1 MYFLPTF
8 YLFIFILVD
17 LNSILGDNNLDAN
30 LIGNLPF
37 TQEENHQKT
46 TSHHHHNH
54 HHNSQKTAHHHSSSD
69 TSHSWGYEDHNGPH
83 TWGKHCRHGTRQSPI
98 DIRTSNLE
106 FAYINQLHFVN
117 YDQSGAVELKNN
129 GHGVAISGFEK
140 WEPRQRPYIYGGG
153 LTGKYLLLQ
162 FHFHWT
168 SDHLYG
174 SEHTINNLH
183 YPVEVHL
190 VHVKEEYNTLTEA
203 LEQPDGLA
211 VVGIFMYIGNE
222 GSSMANL
229 ETGLKR
235 VVEQDSATLIFNYTV
250 GVHLPPVLDNFYRYQ
265 GSLTTPGCDESVI
278 WTLMVEPIPILVQQ
292 LETLRAIHGPI
303 FGKRLSVN
311 NRPLQPL
318 NGRRV
323 QFRSSSLN
331 RQKICSNDTFV
342 TKPSGNGSGYVSV
355 LNGLLTFI
363 FAFFTF
369 LAFSN
374 NYYTVI

>member
-1 MYFLPTF
+1 MGR
-8 YLFIFILVD
+8 I
-17 LNSILGDNNLDAN
+17 S
-30 LIGNLPF
+30 
-37 TQEENHQKT
+37 HQ
-46 TSHHHHNH
+46 
-54 HHNSQKTAHHHSSSD
+54 HSSSD
-69 TSHSWGYEDHNGPH
+69 NTHSWGYDDHNGPH

-168 SDHLYG
+168 HDHLYG
-174 SEHTINNLH
+174 SEHSINNLH

-190 VHVKEEYNTLTEA
+190 VHVKEEYTLTEA

-211 VVGIFMYIGNE
+211 VVGIFMYIGSD

-229 ETGLKR
+229 ESGLKR

-278 WTLMVEPIPILVQQ
+278 WTLMAEPIPILTQQ
-292 LETLRAIHGPI
+292 LETLRAIHGPV

-311 NRPLQPL
+311 VRPLQPL

-331 RQKICSNDTFV
+331 RQKICSNDTSAM
-342 TKPSGNGSGYVSV
+342 KPSGNGVV
-355 LNGLLTFI
+355 AVFI
-363 FAFFTF
+363 GPVAFCFAFFVLF
-369 LAFSN
+369 LNFNLN
-374 NYYTVI
+374 NHYIYPVI